1 MILYKKIF
9 DAVIMY
15 IDSVDWYGNF
25 VCQPI
30 SFSCSYI
37 NQRNR
42 TNNIKQAE
50 EAMRKEW
57 IESKNAAADPF
68 TRQSCRPVLGEFAV
82 LRVKLR
88 LHYFPMS
95 TNQLT
100 LFLTE

>member
-1 MILYKKIF
+1 
-9 DAVIMY
+9 
-15 IDSVDWYGNF
+15 
-25 VCQPI
+25 
-30 SFSCSYI
+30 
-37 NQRNR
+37 
-42 TNNIKQAE
+42 
-50 EAMRKEW
+50 MRKEW